1 MARFDRVNRLT
12 QDLTEAIAEKDAV
25 RMARLYDELS
35 VAICETFAP
44 EDYSFECLKTYCV
57 ATIVCLRYRAYNN
70 INGAAIDEGKKTLS
84 MIDTVLSIGEYSKA
98 QNEELKQ
105 LRTQIKSIIDP
116 LKPHKN
122 MIVPRKDYRCTLCR
136 VRPANKT
143 GSHMVPNFLAHPT
156 FSWDG
161 KGKRGHEA
169 LNHDYLNEMDSNCQF
184 YGSDVPE
191 WRFAQGEGKTEVSDE
206 DIEKNINQ
214 LEYDNEFCSICEN
227 RFGVIE
233 TAYSQFYNG
242 QQKRIDPRV
251 AYLFWLSVLWRMSMG
266 SMGVFMDMHDEW
278 DLRKLLDENILDTDK
293 AIAAATSDLGEWKYA
308 MFRAEGLWSNGDKGI
323 FGSRMENSP
332 YVVMYND
339 LVMVFF
345 HDDPDDD
352 ELTVGPIT
360 IDRDN
365 LNDWQAPEKVVTV
378 DRRWFWN
385 VRDWIVDSSYDYADP
400 VREKVLR
407 TIREEERST
416 GKVVSDYKKKKAI
429 KVARVS
435 SPPQGKILKLRKFQR
450 IGAAWQR
457 LKEAESK
464 GEVYDPLND
473 EELFLTQTDFQKYYE
488 DLANFSKYRAEA
500 REHISEFPFYEDAKK
515 YVPDETHWMGEGAE
529 DLSDDKY
536 LVAMKDVLG
545 GMSRK
550 KAVRM
555 LQETSEPY
563 ENPYRNIGRNDPCP
577 CGSGKKFKKCCGK
590 DL

>member
-1 MARFDRVNRLT
+1 MSRFDKVNRLT
-12 QDLTEAIAEKDAV
+12 LNLAEAITEKDAV

-35 VAICETFAP
+35 DTICEAFAP
-44 EDYSFECLKTYCV
+44 EDYSFECLKTFCE
-57 ATIVCLRYRAYNN
+57 ATIVCLRYKAFNN
-70 INGAAIDEGKKTLS
+70 INGSAIEEGKKTLS
-84 MIDTVLSIGEYSKA
+84 MLDTLLSIREYTKT
-98 QNEELKQ
+98 QNEVLKQ
-105 LRTQIKSIIDP
+105 LRSQIKSIIDP

-122 MIVPRKDYRCTLCR
+122 MVVPRLDYRCTLCR
-136 VRPANKT
+136 IRPANKT

-169 LNHDYLNEMDSNCQF
+169 LNHDYLNEMNSNSQF

-191 WRFAQGEGKTEVSDE
+191 WRFAQGAGKTEVSDE

-227 RFGVIE
+227 RFGVLE

-266 SMGVFMDMHDEW
+266 SMGVFMDMHDEL

-293 AIAAATSDLGEWKYA
+293 AIAAATSDLGDWKYV
-308 MFRAEGLWSNGDKGI
+308 MFRAEGLWPNGDKGI

-345 HDDPDDD
+345 HDNPEDG

-365 LNDWQAPEKVVTV
+365 LNDWQTPENVVTV

-400 VREKVLR
+400 VREKVLKA
-407 TIREEERST
+407 IREEERST
-416 GKVVSDYKKKKAI
+416 GKVLSDYKKKEAV
-429 KVARVS
+429 KVARLS
-435 SPPQGKILKLRKFQR
+435 SPPRGKLLKLRKFQR
-450 IGAAWQR
+450 IGAAWKR
-457 LKEAESK
+457 LKEAKTK
-464 GEVYDPLND
+464 GEVYEPLND
-473 EELFLTQTDFQKYYE
+473 KELYLTQTDFQKYYE
-488 DLANFSKYRAEA
+488 DLANLSKHHAEA
-500 REHISEFPFYEDAKK
+500 REHISEFPFYEDAKN
-515 YVPDETHWMGEGAE
+515 YVPDEARWMGEAAE
-529 DLSDDKY
+529 DLSDDKC
-536 LVAMKDVLG
+536 LAAMKEALD

-550 KAVRM
+550 EAARM
-555 LQETSEPY
+555 LQEPSEPY
-563 ENPYRNIGRNDPCP
+563 ENPYRKIGRNDPCP

>member
-1 MARFDRVNRLT
+1 MARFDKVNSLT
-12 QDLTEAIAEKDAV
+12 QDLADAIAEKDAV

-35 VAICETFAP
+35 VAFCETFSKD
-44 EDYSFECLKTYCV
+44 DYSFDCLKTYCE
-57 ATIVCLRYRAYNN
+57 ATIVCLRFMAYNN
-70 INGAAIDEGKKTLS
+70 INRAAIEEGKSTLS
-84 MIDTVLSIGEYSKA
+84 MLDTVLSIGEYTKA
-98 QNEELKQ
+98 QHDVLKQ
-105 LRTQIKSIIDP
+105 LRTQIQSIIAP

-122 MIVPRKDYRCTLCR
+122 MVVPRLDYRCTLCR
-136 VRPANKT
+136 IRPANKT

-161 KGKRGHEA
+161 NGKRGHEA
-169 LNHDYLNEMDSNCQF
+169 LNHDYLNEMDSNSQF

-227 RFGVIE
+227 RFGVLE

-266 SMGVFMDMHDEW
+266 SAGIFMDMHDEL

-293 AIAAATSDLGEWKYA
+293 EIAAATSDLGDWKYA
-308 MFRAEGLWSNGDKGI
+308 MFRAEGLWPNGDKGI

-332 YVVMYND
+332 YVVMYNE

-345 HDDPDDD
+345 HDDPDDE
-352 ELTVGPIT
+352 ELTIGPIT

-365 LNDWQAPEKVVTV
+365 LNDWHALEKVVTV

-416 GKVVSDYKKKKAI
+416 GKVVSDCKKKEAI
-429 KVARVS
+429 NAARLS
-435 SPPQGKILKLRKFQR
+435 SPPQGKMLKLRKFQR
-450 IGAAWQR
+450 IGVAWQR
-457 LKEAESK
+457 LKEAETK
-464 GEVYDPLND
+464 GEEYEPLND

-488 DLANFSKYRAEA
+488 DLANLSKHHVEA
-500 REHISEFPFYEDAKK
+500 REHISEFPFYEDAKM
-515 YVPDETHWMGEGAE
+515 YVPDETRWTGEDSE
-529 DLSDDKY
+529 DLSDEKY
-536 LVAMKDVLG
+536 MAAMKEMLG
-545 GMSRK
+545 RMSCK
-550 KAVRM
+550 KAARM

-563 ENPYRNIGRNDPCP
+563 ENPYRKIGRNDPCP
-577 CGSGKKFKKCCGK
+577 CGSGKKFKKCCGWN
-590 DL
+590 L